1 MIGQV
6 IARKLILNIHEILV
20 KYKEP
25 MNQSVF
31 FIWFF
36 TVLVSLLLL
45 LGVSGKS
52 LGDPNLRESAFKL
65 DKIVDGFSRPTG
77 MSFLG
82 PNDFLVTEEDT
93 GIVKRVIDGS
103 VSQTVLDVDVST
115 NDSRGLI
122 GIDSKIVAN
131 KTFVFLYFTE
141 SFSGDDGEPVGN
153 RLYRYELIKGLL
165 TNQKLLLDM
174 PAGPGTKDN
183 GGPVVIGP
191 DNNVYSVV
199 GHIAGDGD
207 KGHETKAQ
215 NFKRGADP
223 DGSSGIHRV
232 TIDGNIVDS
241 GILGSSDSLGTY
253 FAYGIRNIFG
263 MDFDPITSKLW
274 TSENGVYSNDEI
286 NLVEPGFNGGW
297 KRVTGLAPRNFD
309 YTDLVTFK
317 GGGEYSDPEFV
328 WNNTVSPTAILFFS
342 SDKFGPEF
350 KNDMFVGDYEF
361 GRIYHFGLNSERDA
375 LLLTGSLSD
384 KIANNDSELQNNI
397 FGENFGVPT
406 DLEIGP
412 DGMLYVT
419 SLRDGAI
426 YRISR

>member
-1 MIGQV
+1 M
-6 IARKLILNIHEILV
+6 K
-20 KYKEP
+20 
-25 MNQSVF
+25 QSVF
-31 FIWFF
+31 FIWLLP
-36 TVLVSLLLL
+36 VLISLLLF
-45 LGVSGKS
+45 LGDNNKS
-52 LGDPNLRESAFKL
+52 LGDPNLRESTFKL

-93 GIVKRVIDGS
+93 GKVKRVIDGRI
-103 VSQTVLDVDVST
+103 SQTVLDVDVST

-122 GIDSKIVAN
+122 GIDSTIVAN

-141 SFSGDDGEPVGN
+141 SSSKDDGEPIGN
-153 RLYRYELIKGLL
+153 RLYRYELINGQL

-174 PAGPGTKDN
+174 PVGPGSKDN
-183 GGPVVIGP
+183 GGPIVIGP

-199 GHIAGDGD
+199 GHVAGDGD

-215 NFKRGADP
+215 NFKRGPDA

-241 GILGSSDSLGTY
+241 GILGSTESLDTY
-253 FAYGIRNIFG
+253 YAYGIRNTFG
-263 MDFDPITSKLW
+263 MDFDPITLKLW
-274 TSENGVYSNDEI
+274 ITENGVYSNDEI

-297 KRVTGLAPRNFD
+297 KHVTGLAPSNFD
-309 YTDLVTFK
+309 YTELVTFNGSGK
-317 GGGEYSDPEFV
+317 YSDPEFV
-328 WNNTVSPTAILFFS
+328 WNNTVSPTALLFFN
-342 SDKFGPEF
+342 SDKFGPDY

-375 LLLTGSLSD
+375 LLLNGSLAD
-384 KIANNDSELQNNI
+384 KIADNDSELQNII
-397 FGENFGVPT
+397 FGEDFGVPT

-412 DGMLYVT
+412 DGMLYVS

>member
-1 MIGQV
+1 M
-6 IARKLILNIHEILV
+6 K
-20 KYKEP
+20 
-25 MNQSVF
+25 QSVF
-31 FIWFF
+31 FIWLIS
-36 TVLVSLLLL
+36 VLISLLLF
-45 LGVSGKS
+45 LGDNNKS
-52 LGDPNLRESAFKL
+52 FGDPNLRESTFKL

-93 GIVKRVIDGS
+93 GKVKRVIDGRI
-103 VSQTVLDVDVST
+103 SQTVLDVDVST

-122 GIDSKIVAN
+122 GIDSTIVAN

-141 SFSGDDGEPVGN
+141 SSSKDDGEPIGN
-153 RLYRYELIKGLL
+153 RLYRYELINGQL

-174 PAGPGTKDN
+174 PAGPGSKDN
-183 GGPVVIGP
+183 GGPIVIGP

-199 GHIAGDGD
+199 GHVAGDGD

-215 NFKRGADP
+215 NFKRGPDA

-241 GILGSSDSLGTY
+241 GILGSTESLDTY
-253 FAYGIRNIFG
+253 YAYGIRNTFG
-263 MDFDPITSKLW
+263 MDFDPTTLKLW
-274 TSENGVYSNDEI
+274 ITENGVYSNDEI

-297 KRVTGLAPRNFD
+297 KHVTGLVPSNFD
-309 YTDLVTFK
+309 YTDLVTFNGSGK
-317 GGGEYSDPEFV
+317 YSDPEFV
-328 WNNTVSPTAILFFS
+328 WNNTVSPTALLFFN
-342 SDKFGPEF
+342 SDKFGPDY

-361 GRIYHFGLNSERDA
+361 GRIYHFGLNSERDS
-375 LLLTGSLSD
+375 LLLNGSLAD
-384 KIANNDSELQNNI
+384 KIADNDSELQNII
-397 FGENFGVPT
+397 FGEDFGVPT

-412 DGMLYVT
+412 DGMLYVS

>member
-1 MIGQV
+1 M
-6 IARKLILNIHEILV
+6 K
-20 KYKEP
+20 
-25 MNQSVF
+25 QSGF
-31 FIWFF
+31 FIWLLP
-36 TVLVSLLLL
+36 VLISLLLL
-45 LGVSGKS
+45 LGDNSKS
-52 LGDPNLRESAFKL
+52 LGDPNLEESSFKL

-93 GIVKRVIDGS
+93 GKVKRVIDGRI
-103 VSQTVLDVDVST
+103 SQTVLDVDVST

-122 GIDSKIVAN
+122 GIDSTIVAN

-141 SFSGDDGEPVGN
+141 SSSKDDGEPIGN
-153 RLYRYELIKGLL
+153 RLYRYELINGQL

-174 PAGPGTKDN
+174 PAGPGSKDN
-183 GGPVVIGP
+183 GGPIVIGP

-199 GHIAGDGD
+199 GHVAGDGD

-215 NFKRGADP
+215 NFKRGPDA

-241 GILGSSDSLGTY
+241 RILGSTESLDTY
-253 FAYGIRNIFG
+253 YAYGIRNTFG
-263 MDFDPITSKLW
+263 MDFDPITLKLW
-274 TSENGVYSNDEI
+274 ITENGVYSNDEI

-297 KRVTGLAPRNFD
+297 KHVTGLAPSNFD
-309 YTDLVTFK
+309 YSELVTFNGSGK
-317 GGGEYSDPEFV
+317 YSDPEFV
-328 WNNTVSPTAILFFS
+328 WNNTVSPTALLFFN
-342 SDKFGPEF
+342 SDKFGPDY

-375 LLLTGSLSD
+375 LLLNGSLAD
-384 KIANNDSELQNNI
+384 KIADNDSELQNII
-397 FGENFGVPT
+397 FGEDFGVPT

-412 DGMLYVT
+412 DGMLYVS

>member
-1 MIGQV
+1 M
-6 IARKLILNIHEILV
+6 K
-20 KYKEP
+20 
-25 MNQSVF
+25 QSVF
-31 FIWFF
+31 FIWLLP
-36 TVLVSLLLL
+36 VLISLLLF
-45 LGVSGKS
+45 LGDNNKS
-52 LGDPNLRESAFKL
+52 LGDPNLRESTFKL

-93 GIVKRVIDGS
+93 GKVKRVIDGRI
-103 VSQTVLDVDVST
+103 SQTVLDVDVST

-122 GIDSKIVAN
+122 GIDSTNVAN

-141 SFSGDDGEPVGN
+141 SSSKDDGEAIGN
-153 RLYRYELIKGLL
+153 RLYRYELINGQL
-165 TNQKLLLDM
+165 TDQKLLLDM
-174 PAGPGTKDN
+174 PAGPGSKDN
-183 GGPVVIGP
+183 GGPIVIGP

-199 GHIAGDGD
+199 GHVAGDGD

-215 NFKRGADP
+215 NFKRGPDA

-232 TIDGNIVDS
+232 MIDGNIVDS
-241 GILGSSDSLGTY
+241 GILGSTESLDTY
-253 FAYGIRNIFG
+253 YAYGIRNTFG

-274 TSENGVYSNDEI
+274 ITENGVYSNDEI

-297 KRVTGLAPRNFD
+297 KHVTGLAPSNFD
-309 YTDLVTFK
+309 YTELVTFNGSGK
-317 GGGEYSDPEFV
+317 YSDPEFV
-328 WNNTVSPTAILFFS
+328 WNNTVSPTALLFFN
-342 SDKFGPEF
+342 SDKFGPDY

-361 GRIYHFGLNSERDA
+361 GRIYHFGLNSKRDA
-375 LLLTGSLSD
+375 LLLNGSLAD
-384 KIANNDSELQNNI
+384 KIADNDSELQNNI
-397 FGENFGVPT
+397 FGEDFGVPT

-412 DGMLYVT
+412 DGMLYVS

>member
-1 MIGQV
+1 MKQF
-6 IARKLILNIHEILV
+6 
-20 KYKEP
+20 
-25 MNQSVF
+25 VF
-31 FIWFF
+31 FIWLLP
-36 TVLVSLLLL
+36 VLISLLLL
-45 LGVSGKS
+45 LGDNSKS
-52 LGDPNLRESAFKL
+52 LGDPNLEESSFKL

-93 GIVKRVIDGS
+93 GKVKRVIDGRI
-103 VSQTVLDVDVST
+103 SQTVLDVDVST

-122 GIDSKIVAN
+122 GIDSTNVAN

-141 SFSGDDGEPVGN
+141 SSSKDDGEPIGN
-153 RLYRYELIKGLL
+153 RLYRYELINGQL

-174 PAGPGTKDN
+174 PAGPGSKDN
-183 GGPVVIGP
+183 GGPIVIGP

-199 GHIAGDGD
+199 GHVAGDGD

-215 NFKRGADP
+215 NFKRGPDA

-232 TIDGNIVDS
+232 TIDSNIVDS
-241 GILGSSDSLGTY
+241 GILGSTESLDTY
-253 FAYGIRNIFG
+253 YAYGIRNTFG

-274 TSENGVYSNDEI
+274 ITENGVYSNDEI

-297 KRVTGLAPRNFD
+297 KHVTGLAPSNFD
-309 YTDLVTFK
+309 YTELVTFNGSGK
-317 GGGEYSDPEFV
+317 YSDPEFV
-328 WNNTVSPTAILFFS
+328 WNNTVSPTALLFFN
-342 SDKFGPEF
+342 SDKFGPDY

-375 LLLTGSLSD
+375 LLLNGSLAD
-384 KIANNDSELQNNI
+384 KIADNDSELQNNI
-397 FGENFGVPT
+397 FGEDFGVPT

-412 DGMLYVT
+412 DGMLYVS

>member
-1 MIGQV
+1 MKQF
-6 IARKLILNIHEILV
+6 
-20 KYKEP
+20 
-25 MNQSVF
+25 VF
-31 FIWFF
+31 FIWLLP
-36 TVLVSLLLL
+36 VLISLLLF
-45 LGVSGKS
+45 LGDNNKS
-52 LGDPNLRESAFKL
+52 LGDPNLRESTFKL

-93 GIVKRVIDGS
+93 GKVKRVIDGRI
-103 VSQTVLDVDVST
+103 SQTVLDVDVST

-122 GIDSKIVAN
+122 GIDSTNVAN

-141 SFSGDDGEPVGN
+141 SSSKDDGEPIGN
-153 RLYRYELIKGLL
+153 RLYRYELINGQL
-165 TNQKLLLDM
+165 TDQKLLLDM
-174 PAGPGTKDN
+174 PAGPGSKDN
-183 GGPVVIGP
+183 GGPIVIGP

-199 GHIAGDGD
+199 GHVAGDGD

-215 NFKRGADP
+215 NFKRGPDA

-241 GILGSSDSLGTY
+241 GILGSTESLDTY
-253 FAYGIRNIFG
+253 YAYGIRNTFG

-274 TSENGVYSNDEI
+274 ITENGVYSNDEI

-297 KRVTGLAPRNFD
+297 KHVTGLAPSNFD
-309 YTDLVTFK
+309 YTELVTFNGSGK
-317 GGGEYSDPEFV
+317 YNDPEFV
-328 WNNTVSPTAILFFS
+328 WNNTVSPTALLFFN
-342 SDKFGPEF
+342 SDKFGPDY

-375 LLLTGSLSD
+375 LLLNGSLAD
-384 KIANNDSELQNNI
+384 KIADNDSELQNNI
-397 FGENFGVPT
+397 FGEDFGVPT

-412 DGMLYVT
+412 DGMLYVS

>member
-1 MIGQV
+1 MKQF
-6 IARKLILNIHEILV
+6 
-20 KYKEP
+20 
-25 MNQSVF
+25 VF
-31 FIWFF
+31 FIWLLP
-36 TVLVSLLLL
+36 VLISLLLF
-45 LGVSGKS
+45 LGDNNKS
-52 LGDPNLRESAFKL
+52 LGDPDLRESTFKL

-93 GIVKRVIDGS
+93 GKVKRVIDGRI
-103 VSQTVLDVDVST
+103 SQTVLDVDVST

-122 GIDSKIVAN
+122 GIDSTNVAN

-141 SFSGDDGEPVGN
+141 SSSKDDGEPIGN
-153 RLYRYELIKGLL
+153 RLYRYELINGQL
-165 TNQKLLLDM
+165 TDQKLLLDM
-174 PAGPGTKDN
+174 PAGPGSKDN
-183 GGPVVIGP
+183 GGPIVIGP

-199 GHIAGDGD
+199 GHVAGDGD

-215 NFKRGADP
+215 NFKRGPDA

-241 GILGSSDSLGTY
+241 GILGSTESLDTY
-253 FAYGIRNIFG
+253 YAYGIRNTFG

-274 TSENGVYSNDEI
+274 ITENGVYSNDEI

-297 KRVTGLAPRNFD
+297 KHVTGLAPSNFD
-309 YTDLVTFK
+309 YTELVTFNGSGK
-317 GGGEYSDPEFV
+317 YSDPEFV
-328 WNNTVSPTAILFFS
+328 WNNTVSPTALLFFN
-342 SDKFGPEF
+342 SDKFGPEY

-375 LLLTGSLSD
+375 LLLNGSLAD
-384 KIANNDSELQNNI
+384 KIADNDSELQNNI
-397 FGENFGVPT
+397 FGEDFGVPT

-412 DGMLYVT
+412 DGMLYVS

>member
-1 MIGQV
+1 M
-6 IARKLILNIHEILV
+6 K
-20 KYKEP
+20 
-25 MNQSVF
+25 QSVF
-31 FIWFF
+31 FIWLLP
-36 TVLVSLLLL
+36 VLISLLLF
-45 LGVSGKS
+45 LGDNNKS
-52 LGDPNLRESAFKL
+52 LGDPDLRESTFKL

-93 GIVKRVIDGS
+93 GKVKRVIDGRI
-103 VSQTVLDVDVST
+103 SQTVLDLDVST

-122 GIDSKIVAN
+122 GIDSTNVAN

-141 SFSGDDGEPVGN
+141 SSSKDDGEPIGN
-153 RLYRYELIKGLL
+153 RLYRYELINGQL

-174 PAGPGTKDN
+174 PAGPGSKDN
-183 GGPVVIGP
+183 GGPIVIGP

-199 GHIAGDGD
+199 GHVAGDGD

-215 NFKRGADP
+215 NFKRGPDA

-241 GILGSSDSLGTY
+241 GILGSTESLDTY
-253 FAYGIRNIFG
+253 YAYGIRNTFG

-274 TSENGVYSNDEI
+274 ITENGVYSNDEI

-297 KRVTGLAPRNFD
+297 KHVTGLAPSNFD
-309 YTDLVTFK
+309 YTELVTFNGSGK
-317 GGGEYSDPEFV
+317 YSDPEFV
-328 WNNTVSPTAILFFS
+328 WNNTVSPTALLFFN
-342 SDKFGPEF
+342 SDKFGPEY

-375 LLLTGSLSD
+375 LLLNGSLAD
-384 KIANNDSELQNNI
+384 KIADNDSELQNNI
-397 FGENFGVPT
+397 FGEDFGVPT

-412 DGMLYVT
+412 DGMLYVS

>member
-1 MIGQV
+1 M
-6 IARKLILNIHEILV
+6 K
-20 KYKEP
+20 
-25 MNQSVF
+25 QSVF
-31 FIWFF
+31 FIWLLP
-36 TVLVSLLLL
+36 VLISLLLL
-45 LGVSGKS
+45 LGDNSKS
-52 LGDPNLRESAFKL
+52 LGDPNLEESSFKL

-93 GIVKRVIDGS
+93 GKVKRVIDGRI
-103 VSQTVLDVDVST
+103 SQTVLDVDVST

-122 GIDSKIVAN
+122 GIDSTIVAN

-141 SFSGDDGEPVGN
+141 SSSKDDGEPIGN
-153 RLYRYELIKGLL
+153 RLYRYELINGQL
-165 TNQKLLLDM
+165 TNQELLLDM
-174 PAGPGTKDN
+174 PAGPGSKDN
-183 GGPVVIGP
+183 GGPIVIGP

-199 GHIAGDGD
+199 GHVAGDGD

-215 NFKRGADP
+215 NFKRGPDAD
-223 DGSSGIHRV
+223 GTSGIHRV

-241 GILGSSDSLGTY
+241 RILGSTESLDTY
-253 FAYGIRNIFG
+253 YAYGMRNTFG

-274 TSENGVYSNDEI
+274 ITENGVYSNDEI

-297 KRVTGLAPRNFD
+297 KHVTGLAPSNFD
-309 YTDLVTFK
+309 YSELVTFNGSGK
-317 GGGEYSDPEFV
+317 YSDPEFV
-328 WNNTVSPTAILFFS
+328 WNNTVSPTALLFFN
-342 SDKFGPEF
+342 SDKFGPDY

-375 LLLTGSLSD
+375 LLLNGSLAD
-384 KIANNDSELQNNI
+384 KIADNDSELQNII
-397 FGENFGVPT
+397 FGEDFGVPT

-412 DGMLYVT
+412 DGMLYVS

>member
-1 MIGQV
+1 M
-6 IARKLILNIHEILV
+6 K
-20 KYKEP
+20 
-25 MNQSVF
+25 QSVF
-31 FIWFF
+31 FIWLLP
-36 TVLVSLLLL
+36 VLISLLLF
-45 LGVSGKS
+45 LGDNNKS
-52 LGDPNLRESAFKL
+52 LGDPNLRESTFKL

-93 GIVKRVIDGS
+93 GKVKRVIDGRI
-103 VSQTVLDVDVST
+103 SQTVLDVDVST

-122 GIDSKIVAN
+122 GIDSTIVAN

-141 SFSGDDGEPVGN
+141 SSSKDDGEPIGN
-153 RLYRYELIKGLL
+153 RLYRYELLNGQL

-174 PAGPGTKDN
+174 PAGPGSKDN
-183 GGPVVIGP
+183 GGPIVIGP

-199 GHIAGDGD
+199 GHVAGDGD

-215 NFKRGADP
+215 NFKRGPDA

-241 GILGSSDSLGTY
+241 GILGSTESLDTY
-253 FAYGIRNIFG
+253 YAYGIRNTFG
-263 MDFDPITSKLW
+263 MDFDPITLKLW
-274 TSENGVYSNDEI
+274 ITENGVYSNDEI

-297 KRVTGLAPRNFD
+297 KHVTGLAPSNFD
-309 YTDLVTFK
+309 YTELVTFNGSGK
-317 GGGEYSDPEFV
+317 YSDPEFV
-328 WNNTVSPTAILFFS
+328 WNNTVSPTALLFFN
-342 SDKFGPEF
+342 SDKFGPDY

-375 LLLTGSLSD
+375 LLLNGSLAD
-384 KIANNDSELQNNI
+384 KIADNDSELQNII
-397 FGENFGVPT
+397 FGEDFGVPT

-412 DGMLYVT
+412 DGMLYVS

>member
-1 MIGQV
+1 M
-6 IARKLILNIHEILV
+6 K
-20 KYKEP
+20 
-25 MNQSVF
+25 QSVF
-31 FIWFF
+31 FIWLLP
-36 TVLVSLLLL
+36 VLISLLLF
-45 LGVSGKS
+45 LGDNNKS
-52 LGDPNLRESAFKL
+52 LGDPDLRESTFKL

-93 GIVKRVIDGS
+93 GKVKRVIDGRI
-103 VSQTVLDVDVST
+103 SQTVLDVDVST

-122 GIDSKIVAN
+122 GIDSTNVAN

-141 SFSGDDGEPVGN
+141 SSSKDDGEPIGN
-153 RLYRYELIKGLL
+153 RLYRYELINGQL
-165 TNQKLLLDM
+165 TDQKLLLDM
-174 PAGPGTKDN
+174 PAGPGSKDN
-183 GGPVVIGP
+183 GGPIVIGP

-199 GHIAGDGD
+199 GHVAGDGD

-215 NFKRGADP
+215 NFKRGPDA

-241 GILGSSDSLGTY
+241 GILGSTESLDTY
-253 FAYGIRNIFG
+253 YAYGIRNTFG

-274 TSENGVYSNDEI
+274 ITENGVYSNDEI

-297 KRVTGLAPRNFD
+297 KHVTGLAPSNFD
-309 YTDLVTFK
+309 YTELVTFNGSGK
-317 GGGEYSDPEFV
+317 YSDPEFV
-328 WNNTVSPTAILFFS
+328 WNNTVSPTALLFFN
-342 SDKFGPEF
+342 SDKFGPEY

-375 LLLTGSLSD
+375 LLLNGSLAD
-384 KIANNDSELQNNI
+384 KIADNDSELQNNI
-397 FGENFGVPT
+397 FGEDFGVPT

-412 DGMLYVT
+412 DGMLYVS

>member
-1 MIGQV
+1 M
-6 IARKLILNIHEILV
+6 K
-20 KYKEP
+20 
-25 MNQSVF
+25 QSVF
-31 FIWFF
+31 FIWLLP
-36 TVLVSLLLL
+36 VLISLLLF
-45 LGVSGKS
+45 LGDNNKS
-52 LGDPNLRESAFKL
+52 LGDPNLRESTFKL

-93 GIVKRVIDGS
+93 GKVKRVIDGRI
-103 VSQTVLDVDVST
+103 SQTVLDVDVST

-122 GIDSKIVAN
+122 GIDSTNVAN

-141 SFSGDDGEPVGN
+141 SSSKDDGEPIGN
-153 RLYRYELIKGLL
+153 RLYRYELINGQL

-174 PAGPGTKDN
+174 PAGPGSKDN
-183 GGPVVIGP
+183 GGPIVIGP

-199 GHIAGDGD
+199 GHVAGDGD

-215 NFKRGADP
+215 NFKRGPDA

-241 GILGSSDSLGTY
+241 GILGSTESLDTY
-253 FAYGIRNIFG
+253 YAYGIRNTFG
-263 MDFDPITSKLW
+263 MDFDPITLKLW
-274 TSENGVYSNDEI
+274 ITENGVYSNDEI

-297 KRVTGLAPRNFD
+297 KHVTGLAPSNFD
-309 YTDLVTFK
+309 YTELVTFNGSGK
-317 GGGEYSDPEFV
+317 YSDPEFV
-328 WNNTVSPTAILFFS
+328 WNNTVSPTALLFFN
-342 SDKFGPEF
+342 SDKFGPDY

-361 GRIYHFGLNSERDA
+361 GRIYHFGLNSKRDA
-375 LLLTGSLSD
+375 LLLNGSLAD
-384 KIANNDSELQNNI
+384 KIADNDSELQNNI
-397 FGENFGVPT
+397 FGEDFGVPT

-412 DGMLYVT
+412 DGMLYVS

>member
-1 MIGQV
+1 M
-6 IARKLILNIHEILV
+6 K
-20 KYKEP
+20 
-25 MNQSVF
+25 QSGF
-31 FIWFF
+31 FIWLLP
-36 TVLVSLLLL
+36 VLISLLLL
-45 LGVSGKS
+45 LGDNSKS
-52 LGDPNLRESAFKL
+52 LGDPNLEESSFKL

-93 GIVKRVIDGS
+93 GKVKRVIDGRI
-103 VSQTVLDVDVST
+103 SQTVLDVDVST

-122 GIDSKIVAN
+122 GIDSTIVAN

-141 SFSGDDGEPVGN
+141 SSSKDDGEPIGN
-153 RLYRYELIKGLL
+153 RLYRYESINGQL

-174 PAGPGTKDN
+174 PAGPGSKDN
-183 GGPVVIGP
+183 GGPIVIGP
-191 DNNVYSVV
+191 DNNVYSIV
-199 GHIAGDGD
+199 GHVAGDGD

-215 NFKRGADP
+215 NFKRGPDAD
-223 DGSSGIHRV
+223 GTSGIHRV

-241 GILGSSDSLGTY
+241 RILGSKESLDTY
-253 FAYGIRNIFG
+253 YAYGIRNTFG

-274 TSENGVYSNDEI
+274 ITENGVYSNDEI

-297 KRVTGLAPRNFD
+297 KHVTGLAPSNFD
-309 YTDLVTFK
+309 YSELVTFNGSGK
-317 GGGEYSDPEFV
+317 YSDPEFV
-328 WNNTVSPTAILFFS
+328 WNNTVSPTALLFFN
-342 SDKFGPEF
+342 SDKFGPDY

-375 LLLTGSLSD
+375 LILNGSLAD
-384 KIANNDSELQNNI
+384 KIADNDSELQNII
-397 FGENFGVPT
+397 FGEDFGVPT

-412 DGMLYVT
+412 DGMLYVS

>member
-1 MIGQV
+1 M
-6 IARKLILNIHEILV
+6 K
-20 KYKEP
+20 
-25 MNQSVF
+25 QSGF
-31 FIWFF
+31 FIWLLP
-36 TVLVSLLLL
+36 VLISLLLL
-45 LGVSGKS
+45 LGDNSKS
-52 LGDPNLRESAFKL
+52 LGDPNLEESSFKL

-93 GIVKRVIDGS
+93 GKVKRVIDGRI
-103 VSQTVLDVDVST
+103 SQTVLDVDVST

-122 GIDSKIVAN
+122 GIDSTIVAN

-141 SFSGDDGEPVGN
+141 SSSKDDGEPIGN
-153 RLYRYELIKGLL
+153 RLYRYELINGQL

-174 PAGPGTKDN
+174 PAGPGSKDN
-183 GGPVVIGP
+183 GGPIVIGP

-199 GHIAGDGD
+199 GHVAGDGD

-215 NFKRGADP
+215 NFKRGPDAD
-223 DGSSGIHRV
+223 GTSGIHRV

-241 GILGSSDSLGTY
+241 RILGSTESLDTY
-253 FAYGIRNIFG
+253 YAYGIRNTFG

-274 TSENGVYSNDEI
+274 ITENGVYSNDEI
-286 NLVEPGFNGGW
+286 NLLEPGFNGGW
-297 KRVTGLAPRNFD
+297 KHVTGLAPSNFD
-309 YTDLVTFK
+309 YSELVTFNGSGK
-317 GGGEYSDPEFV
+317 YSDPEFV
-328 WNNTVSPTAILFFS
+328 WNNTVSPTALLFFN
-342 SDKFGPEF
+342 SDKFGPDY

-375 LLLTGSLSD
+375 LLLNGSLAD
-384 KIANNDSELQNNI
+384 KIADNDSELQNII
-397 FGENFGVPT
+397 FGEDFGVPT

-412 DGMLYVT
+412 DGMLYVS

-426 YRISR
+426 YKISR

>member
-1 MIGQV
+1 M
-6 IARKLILNIHEILV
+6 K
-20 KYKEP
+20 
-25 MNQSVF
+25 QSVF
-31 FIWFF
+31 FIWLLP
-36 TVLVSLLLL
+36 VLISLLLF
-45 LGVSGKS
+45 LGDNNKS
-52 LGDPNLRESAFKL
+52 LGDPNLRESTFKL

-93 GIVKRVIDGS
+93 GKVKRVIDGRI
-103 VSQTVLDVDVST
+103 SQTVLDVDVST

-122 GIDSKIVAN
+122 GIDSTIVAN

-141 SFSGDDGEPVGN
+141 SSSKDDGEPIGN
-153 RLYRYELIKGLL
+153 RLYRYELINGQL

-174 PAGPGTKDN
+174 PAGPGSKDN
-183 GGPVVIGP
+183 GGPIVIGP

-199 GHIAGDGD
+199 GHVAGDGD

-215 NFKRGADP
+215 NFKRGPDA

-241 GILGSSDSLGTY
+241 GILGSTESLDTY
-253 FAYGIRNIFG
+253 YAYGIRNTFG
-263 MDFDPITSKLW
+263 MDFDPITLKLW
-274 TSENGVYSNDEI
+274 ITENGVYSNDEI

-297 KRVTGLAPRNFD
+297 KHVTGLAPSNFD
-309 YTDLVTFK
+309 YTELVTFNGSGK
-317 GGGEYSDPEFV
+317 YSDPEFV
-328 WNNTVSPTAILFFS
+328 WNNTVSPTALLFFN
-342 SDKFGPEF
+342 SDKFGPDY

-375 LLLTGSLSD
+375 LLLNGSLAD
-384 KIANNDSELQNNI
+384 KIADNDSELQNII
-397 FGENFGVPT
+397 FGEDFGVPT

-412 DGMLYVT
+412 DGMLYVS

>member
-1 MIGQV
+1 M
-6 IARKLILNIHEILV
+6 K
-20 KYKEP
+20 
-25 MNQSVF
+25 QSVF
-31 FIWFF
+31 FIWLLP
-36 TVLVSLLLL
+36 VLISLLLF
-45 LGVSGKS
+45 LGDNNKS
-52 LGDPNLRESAFKL
+52 LGDPDLRESTFKL

-93 GIVKRVIDGS
+93 GKVKRVIDGRI
-103 VSQTVLDVDVST
+103 SQTVLDLDVST

-122 GIDSKIVAN
+122 GIDSTNVAN

-141 SFSGDDGEPVGN
+141 SSSKDDGEPIGN
-153 RLYRYELIKGLL
+153 RLYRYELINGQL
-165 TNQKLLLDM
+165 TDQKLLLDM
-174 PAGPGTKDN
+174 PAGPGSKDN
-183 GGPVVIGP
+183 GGPIVIGP

-199 GHIAGDGD
+199 GHVAGDGD

-215 NFKRGADP
+215 NFKRGPDA

-241 GILGSSDSLGTY
+241 GILGSTESLDTY
-253 FAYGIRNIFG
+253 YAYGIRNTFG

-274 TSENGVYSNDEI
+274 ITENGVYSNDEI

-297 KRVTGLAPRNFD
+297 KHVTGLAPSNFD
-309 YTDLVTFK
+309 YTELVTFNGSGK
-317 GGGEYSDPEFV
+317 YSDPEFV
-328 WNNTVSPTAILFFS
+328 WNNTVSPTALLFFN
-342 SDKFGPEF
+342 SDKFGPDY

-375 LLLTGSLSD
+375 LLLNGSLAD
-384 KIANNDSELQNNI
+384 KIADNDSELQNNI
-397 FGENFGVPT
+397 FGEDFGVPT

-412 DGMLYVT
+412 DGMLYVS